1 MYKSGILFI
10 SAMALLMS
18 SCSQKEKAQADVIKV
33 EVEVVSESN
42 AENGRQYVGVVEE
55 SSSVACSFTGS
66 GAISRVCVEEGQR
79 VRKGQ
84 LVAQLDETQAGNMV
98 QAAQASVR
106 QAYDA
111 RERLRQLHESNSLPD
126 MKWVEIQSQV
136 EQAEAQLQLA
146 RKHLA
151 ECSIYAPTDGVV
163 GKKMLNAGET
173 ALPSMPVLTILDI
186 DNVKVKIS
194 IPEKE
199 IAGIGAST
207 ASMISVDALGD
218 RTFKGGT
225 IVKGVQAD
233 VLTHTYDIKINVD
246 NAEGLLLP
254 GMVAKVC
261 LEGIS
266 ADSGSFVT
274 VPVRSVQQ
282 SADGRLFV
290 WTFADGRANRRNI
303 TTGQTS
309 GDRIAVTSGLNIGD
323 KVITSG
329 YQKVSEGSPVTV
341 QAQ

>member
-10 SAMALLMS
+10 SAMVFLLT
-18 SCSQKEKAQADVIKV
+18 SCSNKEKAQTDVLKV
-33 EVEVVSESN
+33 EVETVSSSSSEG
-42 AENGRQYVGVVEE
+42 GRQYVGVVEE
-55 SSSVACSFTGS
+55 NSSVACSFTGS
-66 GAISRVCVEEGQR
+66 GAIVRVCVDEGQH

-84 LVAQLDETQAGNMV
+84 LVAQLDETQARNMV

-106 QAYDA
+106 QAHDA
-111 RERLRQLHESNSLPD
+111 KERLRQLHESNSLPD

-163 GKKMLNAGET
+163 GRKTLNAGET
-173 ALPSMPVLTILDI
+173 ALPSVPVLTILNI
-186 DNVKVKIS
+186 DNVKVRIS

-199 IAGIGAST
+199 IASIGATT
-207 ASMISVDALGD
+207 ASKISVDALGD
-218 RTFKGGT
+218 RTFDGGT

-233 VLTHTYDIKINVD
+233 VLTHTYDIKINV
-246 NAEGLLLP
+246 NNSEGLLLP
-254 GMVAKVC
+254 GMVAKVY
-261 LEGIS
+261 LDGIG
-266 ADSGSFVT
+266 AETGSSMT

-290 WTFADGRANRRNI
+290 WVCMNDRAHRRNI
-303 TTGQTS
+303 NIGQAS

-323 KVITSG
+323 KVITAG
-329 YQKVSEGSPVTV
+329 YQKVSEGSPVTI
-341 QAQ
+341 QAK